1 MKRLVIFL
9 SFAALLSFESVKAES
24 ETRYYVGGSLGF
36 STAKVDNSASATSL
50 SIAPDF
56 GMQLNDR
63 WMCGLA
69 FSYGNQSAS
78 SAQLDEIEKY
88 LTSSTWYDAKV
99 QNFSVAPYACYRCY
113 HVGPIGCWLE
123 GYVYFGQSSV
133 KDSFTSN
140 EVSVGIQPLLMCDV
154 TDHICLFSAI
164 NVLSLAYTH
173 HATDFNVTPYATTT
187 ETVSSFGLNANM
199 ANFCNTGD
207 LSIGFK
213 YKF

>member
-24 ETRYYVGGSLGF
+24 ETRYYAGGSLGF
-36 STAKVDNSASATSL
+36 NTAKVDDSASATSL

-78 SAQLDEIEKY
+78 SALLDEFEKY
-88 LTSSTWYDAKV
+88 LPSSTWYDAKV

-123 GYVYFGQSSV
+123 GYAYFGQSSV

-154 TDHICLFSAI
+154 TDHICLFSSI

-173 HATDFNVTPYATTT
+173 HATDLNVTPYATKT